1 MNRYRRNHSVAAEV
15 GKKLKTFANLSPE
28 RREAKKAIRM
38 ARKEM
43 RERFTDSENMDD
55 DVEEYMDEDMEEGFE
70 SSNNDWILGTIFVTL
85 FIFVLSP
92 GVFLTLPP
100 VRGRIWMSGQTS
112 CVSAF
117 VHALLIALL
126 FNFF

>member
-1 MNRYRRNHSVAAEV
+1 MNRYRKNPSVAEHA
-15 GKKLKTFANLSPE
+15 GRKLKAFAGVSSE
-28 RREAKKAIRM
+28 QREARKAMRI
-38 ARKEM
+38 ARREM
-43 RERFTDSENMDD
+43 RETFTDSDNMDED
-55 DVEEYMDEDMEEGFE
+55 MEEYMDEDMEEGF
-70 SSNNDWILGTIFVTL
+70 SGSNSDWILGTIFVTL
-85 FIFVLSP
+85 VIFVLSP

>member
-1 MNRYRRNHSVAAEV
+1 MNRYRNNPSVAAQT
-15 GKKLKTFANLSPE
+15 GRKIKDFTGLSQPRME
-28 RREAKKAIRM
+28 RRA
-38 ARKEM
+38 ARRQT
-43 RERFTDSENMDD
+43 RERFTDSEDMD
-55 DVEEYMDEDMEEGFE
+55 EEYMDEDMEEGF
-70 SSNNDWILGTIFVTL
+70 SGSNSDWILGTIFVTL

-100 VRGRIWMSGQTS
+100 VRGKIWMSGQTS